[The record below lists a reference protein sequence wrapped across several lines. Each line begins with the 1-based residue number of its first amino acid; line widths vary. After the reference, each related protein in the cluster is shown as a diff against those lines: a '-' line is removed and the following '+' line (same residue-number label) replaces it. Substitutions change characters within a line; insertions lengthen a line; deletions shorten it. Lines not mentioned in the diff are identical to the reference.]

1 MYIYIKKEILYSD
14 VRLLFEIDFIS
25 FYADLGLSFSGN
37 PTDLVWTMADLLAYK
52 HLLIHPWV

>member
-37 PTDLVWTMADLLAYK
+37 PTDLV
-52 HLLIHPWV
+52 

>member
-14 VRLLFEIDFIS
+14 VRLLCEIDFIS

-37 PTDLVWTMADLLAYK
+37 PADLV
-52 HLLIHPWV
+52 